1 MGSKPISRNQHL
13 SVFCVPRRRLL
24 SGYYD
29 CRQTPVFMRVR
40 RTAPS
45 STFNFPERF
54 VNGKPP
60 VFLHICRQFVDFY
73 RSSPFFFLFRP
84 FGS

>member
-13 SVFCVPRRRLL
+13 SVFCVPRQRFL

-45 STFNFPERF
+45 STFNFPASF
-54 VNGKPP
+54 VNVKLP
-60 VFLHICRQFVDFY
+60 VFRHISRQFVDFY
-73 RSSPFFFLFRP
+73 RPSPFFFLFHP
-84 FGS
+84 V